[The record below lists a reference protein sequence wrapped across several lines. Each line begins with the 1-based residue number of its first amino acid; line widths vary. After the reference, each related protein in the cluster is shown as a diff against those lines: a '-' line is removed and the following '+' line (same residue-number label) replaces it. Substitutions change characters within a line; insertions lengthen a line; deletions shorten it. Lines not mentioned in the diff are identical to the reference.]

1 MAALH
6 GELPPPV
13 LAQVRIIPVG
23 KGMAGVCAELN
34 EPVTWCNLNRD
45 SSGVVQPAARS
56 TGLAGSIVVPV
67 RDGSA
72 MVGTLGIANRSER
85 TFTDAETAV
94 LVACA
99 ASLARFRV
107 R

>member
-1 MAALH
+1 
-6 GELPPPV
+6 
-13 LAQVRIIPVG
+13 
-23 KGMAGVCAELN
+23 
-34 EPVTWCNLNRD
+34 
-45 SSGVVQPAARS
+45 
-56 TGLAGSIVVPV
+56 
-67 RDGSA
+67 